1 MVLWY
6 HQEMS
11 EQKSICSLFS
21 LGKIEMLRSCS
32 YCGKIHDKK
41 IICPQKKNAIRK
53 HQCKSNDKEN
63 KFRWSGVWKR
73 KAEEIKKRDRY
84 LCQACLRQG
93 YLEIHDLSVHHIVKL
108 RDDFDRRL
116 DNDNLI
122 TLCRSHHEQ
131 AETGA
136 IEAAV
141 LHAWAME
148 QERKNV

>member
-1 MVLWY
+1 MRVTSVVLWY

-73 KAEEIKKRDRY
+73 KAEEIKKEEIKEVQKGNNIADR
-84 LCQACLRQG
+84 ARM
-93 YLEIHDLSVHHIVKL
+93 
-108 RDDFDRRL
+108 F
-116 DNDNLI
+116 
-122 TLCRSHHEQ
+122 
-131 AETGA
+131 
-136 IEAAV
+136 EAPKV
-141 LHAWAME
+141 
-148 QERKNV
+148 